1 MKCWSSHDLW
11 SAKQIYETHMFNP
24 FVDFTSTTLHTIEKV
39 KLTWPVKYSTST
51 VTSIIAIPS
60 IESTDS

>member
-24 FVDFTSTTLHTIEKV
+24 FVDFTSTTLHTIDKL
-39 KLTWPVKYSTST
+39 KLT
-51 VTSIIAIPS
+51 
-60 IESTDS
+60 